1 MSTEPDQIRP
11 AIARLEPTNSQQPD
25 PNDTR
30 PSEFSADPYTDN
42 RQAFD
47 WKSRYDS
54 SAVKCIRWEV
64 GYLLTVLSIAM
75 IFAGL
80 AMAIEP
86 SRIVLSTGFL
96 TVDAVD
102 ESSPVAARVVVDFRF
117 LALFF
122 LGIIGGCTF
131 SAKWLIHACAKGK
144 WHLDRRYWRTL
155 TPLLGGVYA
164 CVMLTLFNS
173 GLIGGASSPAE
184 RPFALTAA
192 FAFIVGYF
200 ADGVSGLLSNVAN
213 AVFGTLEKK

>member
-1 MSTEPDQIRP
+1 MATEPDPLRP
-11 AIARLEPTNSQQPD
+11 AVARLEPTTPQQSDPD
-25 PNDTR
+25 DHR
-30 PSEFSADPYTDN
+30 PTERPADPYTDN

-47 WKSRYDS
+47 WKSRYDP

-64 GYLLTVLSIAM
+64 GYLLTVLTVAM
-75 IFAGL
+75 LLAGL
-80 AMAIEP
+80 AMAVEP
-86 SRIVLSTGFL
+86 SKIVISTG
-96 TVDAVD
+96 VQAVD
-102 ESSPVAARVVVDFRF
+102 VVDDSSQATVRIVVDFRF